1 VRTIHHKKCP
11 GGLECTPVLRL
22 SGIGV
27 LSATISDIQ
36 CEIHDRSVHLLVRA
50 APRTFHGLLSY
61 NRIKYEAA
69 QTANEVFVSRAWNFL
84 KEGEPHVSVGARDD
98 ASHEEAA
105 GNFERRR
112 GSRLWVYLPVLV
124 YGRTIESDPFHEG
137 TEALRVNAGG
147 GLITLT
153 TPVRCGQ
160 RLLLINKVNQK
171 EHECHVVAERSKYLQ
186 RTAVVIGFREPAPD
200 FWR

>member
-1 VRTIHHKKCP
+1 
-11 GGLECTPVLRL
+11 
-22 SGIGV
+22 
-27 LSATISDIQ
+27 
-36 CEIHDRSVHLLVRA
+36 VRA
-50 APRTFHGLLSY
+50 AARTFHGLLSY

-84 KEGEPHVSVGARDD
+84 KEGEPH
-98 ASHEEAA
+98 ASA
-105 GNFERRR
+105 GTPNEGVREYGGRSPERRR
-112 GSRLWVYLPVLV
+112 SGRLWVYLPVLV

-171 EHECHVVAERSKYLQ
+171 EHECHVVAERSKYLE

-200 FWR
+200 FWG